1 VSRFLCSIA
10 SLGAIIGSLGCSF
23 IPHTISVGNL
33 GPPNKLLVY
42 DGGHLKSERAIDP
55 NSPEAKEF
63 SDWLQAHRSGWM
75 SETFVTFAPTRL
87 VKGDDFIFDFKG
99 DWCVIGYRFGL
110 FDFQCRRSIDP
121 HDPLPALLT
130 SPD

>member
-10 SLGAIIGSLGCSF
+10 SLGAIIGSPGCSF

-63 SDWLQAHRSGWM
+63 AEWLRGHKSGWT
-75 SETFVTFAPTRL
+75 STIATYAPTRL
-87 VKGDDFIFDFKG
+87 VEGDKFTFDFKG
-99 DWCVIGYRFGL
+99 DWCVIGYRSGP
-110 FDFQCRRSIDP
+110 FDFQCRRLIDP

-130 SPD
+130 SPE